1 MDQGQNY
8 KNHARI
14 FPLFHIGA
22 LLPLF
27 LYSLW
32 AAYRLRAGITS
43 DSVMNLLFAIAVL
56 VLGLSARVMALR
68 VQDRL
73 ICLEMQLR
81 LQRILPADLHPRVK
95 DLTADQLIGLRFA
108 SDGEMAELVRDVLA
122 GKLASRKEIKMKIKN
137 WQGDYLRA

>member
-14 FPLFHIGA
+14 FPLFHIGS
-22 LLPLF
+22 LFPLF

-43 DSVMNLLFAIAVL
+43 DSVINLLFAIAVL
-56 VLGLSARVMALR
+56 LLCLSARAMALR

-73 ICLEMQLR
+73 IRLEMQLR
-81 LQRILPADLHPRVK
+81 LQKILPADLQPRIK
-95 DLTADQLIGLRFA
+95 ELTVRQLVALRFA
-108 SDGEMAELVRDVLA
+108 GDAEMADLVRDVLG
-122 GKLASRKEIKMKIKN
+122 GKLASEKEIKMKIKN